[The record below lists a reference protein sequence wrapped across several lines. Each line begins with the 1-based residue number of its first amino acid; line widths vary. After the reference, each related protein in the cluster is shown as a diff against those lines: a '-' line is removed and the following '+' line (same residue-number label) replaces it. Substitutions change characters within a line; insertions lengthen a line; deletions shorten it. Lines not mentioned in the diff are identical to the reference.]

1 MIALAPRL
9 TEGVAGWRDRR
20 AVRDAVLGWVTG
32 SLAEAAADERAVFVA
47 EDDGMVLGF
56 VTCGERE
63 HFTGEVD
70 GYVGELVVAGG
81 CVRRGVGRAL
91 MTAAEQ
97 WAAAGGCP
105 TSPWRRVQRTLQPVA
120 STARSATATRT
131 SASPSGSDEAQPLGP
146 ARVVPPADRARDRAR
161 RVGRGSR
168 AYVTRDRSCF
178 PGRPHA
184 APASVAAG
192 EQVVVTATAFG
203 CARRFHSGAFVGLQ
217 LDPDAGAD
225 DGSDQVVL
233 GSAFPVDRDGSFRA
247 RVRIPDT
254 AAAGPAVI
262 RFTGFDIDEL
272 YDEVCSE
279 KSCGTFGAAVVIR

>member
-1 MIALAPRL
+1 MQVRPYAETDRASVIALAPRL

-97 WAAAGGCP
+97 WAAGRGL
-105 TSPWRRVQRTLQPVA
+105 SHLTLETGA
-120 STARSATATRT
+120 ANLAARGFYGALGYR
-131 SASPSGSDEAQPLGP
+131 DEDVRLTK
-146 ARVVPPADRARDRAR
+146 
-161 RVGRGSR
+161 RVG
-168 AYVTRDRSCF
+168 
-178 PGRPHA
+178 
-184 APASVAAG
+184 
-192 EQVVVTATAFG
+192 
-203 CARRFHSGAFVGLQ
+203 
-217 LDPDAGAD
+217 
-225 DGSDQVVL
+225 
-233 GSAFPVDRDGSFRA
+233 
-247 RVRIPDT
+247 
-254 AAAGPAVI
+254 
-262 RFTGFDIDEL
+262 
-272 YDEVCSE
+272 
-279 KSCGTFGAAVVIR
+279 